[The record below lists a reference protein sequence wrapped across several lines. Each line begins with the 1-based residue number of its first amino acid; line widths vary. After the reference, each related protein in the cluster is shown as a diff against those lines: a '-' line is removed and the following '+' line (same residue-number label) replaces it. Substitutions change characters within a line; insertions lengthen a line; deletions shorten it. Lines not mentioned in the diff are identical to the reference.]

1 MVIVFFWQF
10 QPSLK
15 LKFHGEFDGI
25 KMKTENGTPQ
35 SHLREDEKK
44 SKPKEQKMW
53 GKSESQRTQGSRE
66 RSHRNLGIKHE
77 IKWHSMHSTPEKKIQ
92 RGDDGKGSGAIK
104 WPIMTN
110 FDVNALVMHEKRFKP
125 FPLQNLSTSSLAP
138 VKLPPAFKAL
148 KPQKKPIS
156 NYEIPS
162 RCLTWKFGIPLKKV
176 TTLFQML
183 EC

>member
-15 LKFHGEFDGI
+15 LKFHGEFDEL
-25 KMKTENGTPQ
+25 KWK
-35 SHLREDEKK
+35 
-44 SKPKEQKMW
+44 QKMGHRSHTCVRMKRNQSRKNRKCG
-53 GKSESQRTQGSRE
+53 GKSALQRTQGSKE

-92 RGDDGKGSGAIK
+92 RGDDEKGSGAIK

-110 FDVNALVMHEKRFKP
+110 FEMHEKHFKP

-138 VKLPPAFKAL
+138 VKPPPAFKAL
-148 KPQKKPIS
+148 KP
-156 NYEIPS
+156 
-162 RCLTWKFGIPLKKV
+162 
-176 TTLFQML
+176 
-183 EC
+183 

>member
-1 MVIVFFWQF
+1 
-10 QPSLK
+10 

-53 GKSESQRTQGSRE
+53 GEISITTNTRLQRKIPQKSGNKTRNKMTLNALHSR
-66 RSHRNLGIKHE
+66 
-77 IKWHSMHSTPEKKIQ
+77 KKIQ
-92 RGDDGKGSGAIK
+92 RGDDEKGSGAIK

-110 FDVNALVMHEKRFKP
+110 FEMHEKHFKP

-138 VKLPPAFKAL
+138 VKPPPAFKAL
-148 KPQKKPIS
+148 KP
-156 NYEIPS
+156 
-162 RCLTWKFGIPLKKV
+162 
-176 TTLFQML
+176 
-183 EC
+183 